1 MGSWA
6 ANAVDFAYEC
16 GLINGIGGDRFGPD
30 ASMTRAMLVTVLYRA
45 AGSPEVTIT
54 TNFTD
59 LDVGSYYYN
68 AVVWANVMGIVNGI
82 TDTTFSPDGPVT
94 RQQIAAI
101 LYRYADA
108 MGALSQAEGNLN
120 AFTDKDSVESYA
132 VVPMTWAVGRGII
145 TGTTDTTLSPQS
157 HATRAQ
163 VAVMLHR
170 YLIGQ

>member
-1 MGSWA
+1 M
-6 ANAVDFAYEC
+6 
-16 GLINGIGGDRFGPD
+16 
-30 ASMTRAMLVTVLYRA
+30 
-45 AGSPEVTIT
+45 
-54 TNFTD
+54 
-59 LDVGSYYYN
+59 
-68 AVVWANVMGIVNGI
+68 WANVMGIVNGI